1 VKGGPVKG
9 TARQDILNIKPYQPG
24 KPIEEVRREL
34 GIEGEIIKLAS
45 NENAIGPSPMAL
57 KALRERLHEIC
68 LYPDGSGF
76 ALKRTLAR
84 HLSVRP
90 QMLALG
96 NGSNEL
102 IELIL
107 KVFTIPPDDEVIISQ
122 YAFAMFPISVQVRG
136 ATNVVVKA
144 KEDYG
149 HDLEAMA
156 KAVTERTKIICV
168 PNPNNPTGT
177 VVITDEV
184 EKFMAEIPDRVVVI
198 FDEAYYEFM
207 DRPDYPNTIDYVRK
221 GRNVIV
227 LRTFSKIY
235 GLAGLRIGYA
245 IAQEDIIS
253 LIQHVREP
261 FNTSRLSQIAAEA
274 ALGDGDHVK
283 QTQEA
288 VRTGKKYLIDQF
300 TRMGLR
306 YLVPT
311 EGNFVTVDFG
321 MDAKSVC
328 EGLLREGVIIRPL
341 HGYEMPNHARITVG
355 LPYQNEKLVY
365 AIENVLDQL
374 VGEAA

>member
-1 VKGGPVKG
+1 
-9 TARQDILNIKPYQPG
+9 
-24 KPIEEVRREL
+24 
-34 GIEGEIIKLAS
+34 
-45 NENAIGPSPMAL
+45 
-57 KALRERLHEIC
+57 
-68 LYPDGSGF
+68 
-76 ALKRTLAR
+76 
-84 HLSVRP
+84 
-90 QMLALG
+90 
-96 NGSNEL
+96 
-102 IELIL
+102 
-107 KVFTIPPDDEVIISQ
+107 
-122 YAFAMFPISVQVRG
+122 
-136 ATNVVVKA
+136 
-144 KEDYG
+144 
-149 HDLEAMA
+149 MA